1 MAEIHTTKIYDLFRD
16 IPINRDVDPIRLDS
30 IIKSIQTLDLTRV
43 KPIIVGPDS
52 EIVDGQGRFQACKAL
67 GLPIYY
73 TYLPEGVDPIEAM
86 RALNTVSYTHLTLPT
101 KA

>member
-73 TYLPEGVDPIEAM
+73 TCL
-86 RALNTVSYTHLTLPT
+86 LYTSPSPRDGLLSRMPSS
-101 KA
+101 A